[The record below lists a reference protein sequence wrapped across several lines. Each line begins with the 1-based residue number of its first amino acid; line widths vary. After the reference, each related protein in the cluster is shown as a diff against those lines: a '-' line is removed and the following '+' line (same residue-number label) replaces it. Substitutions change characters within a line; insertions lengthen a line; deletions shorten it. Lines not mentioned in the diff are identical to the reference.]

1 MKNILTGR
9 MRKVLFI
16 AVCIRSSLWGEICYS
31 AETSRIW
38 SGSDTGKEW
47 VSSGLQQNNSIKVTG
62 VVTSEGGEPIIGA
75 TVQVKGTSTGVIT
88 DIDGRYTITVPD
100 GNSILSVSFI
110 GYQSQEIKVNSRR
123 GINVRLQENV
133 QSLDE
138 VMVVAYGVQKKAT
151 LTGAISSV
159 GTEALLKSPSAS
171 VTNSLAGQLP
181 GVSSMQAS
189 GQPGAD
195 NAKIFVRGVGSLT
208 EGGAAPLILVDGVER
223 SFYQMDPNEIE
234 SINVLKM
241 LRLRLY
247 LECAVRTE
255 SYWSLPAGEKK
266 ERLKSRLVRMS
277 VFRCL
282 PVYWMWQTA
291 IQPLLYSER
300 HNVMTELQMTSW
312 LSRSM
317 IWNVFVWEIPLF
329 YILM

>member
-9 MRKVLFI
+9 MRKVFI
-16 AVCIRSSLWGEICYS
+16 YRRMYQVVFCGARFVIPQRRVGFCRAVTP
-31 AETSRIW
+31 AK
-38 SGSDTGKEW
+38 SGSVPLYNRTK
-47 VSSGLQQNNSIKVTG
+47 SIIVTG

-123 GINVRLQENV
+123 GINVCLQENV

-181 GVSSMQAS
+181 GVFPCRQ
-189 GQPGAD
+189 GTT
-195 NAKIFVRGVGSLT
+195 GS
-208 EGGAAPLILVDGVER
+208 
-223 SFYQMDPNEIE
+223 
-234 SINVLKM
+234 
-241 LRLRLY
+241 
-247 LECAVRTE
+247 
-255 SYWSLPAGEKK
+255 
-266 ERLKSRLVRMS
+266 
-277 VFRCL
+277 
-282 PVYWMWQTA
+282 
-291 IQPLLYSER
+291 
-300 HNVMTELQMTSW
+300 
-312 LSRSM
+312 
-317 IWNVFVWEIPLF
+317 
-329 YILM
+329 

>member
-1 MKNILTGR
+1 MKNILTGCR
-9 MRKVLFI
+9 MRKFLFI
-16 AVCIRSSLWGEICYS
+16 AVCIRSSLWGEVCYS
-31 AETSRIW
+31 AETGRVW
-38 SGSDTGKEW
+38 SDSDTGKEW
-47 VSSGLQQNNSIKVTG
+47 VNSALQQNNSIKVTG
-62 VVTSEGGEPIIGA
+62 IITSESGEPIIGA

-208 EGGAAPLILVDGVER
+208 EGGASPLILVDGVER

-234 SINVLKM
+234 SINVLKDASAT
-241 LRLRLY
+241 
-247 LECAVRTE
+247 AVFGRRDGD
-255 SYWSLPAGEKK
+255 GE
-266 ERLKSRLVRMS
+266 
-277 VFRCL
+277 
-282 PVYWMWQTA
+282 
-291 IQPLLYSER
+291 
-300 HNVMTELQMTSW
+300 
-312 LSRSM
+312 
-317 IWNVFVWEIPLF
+317 
-329 YILM
+329 

>member
-1 MKNILTGR
+1 M
-9 MRKVLFI
+9 
-16 AVCIRSSLWGEICYS
+16 WGEICYS
-31 AETSRIW
+31 AETGRIL

-47 VSSGLQQNNSIKVTG
+47 VSSALQQNKSIIVTG

-123 GINVRLQENV
+123 GINVCLQENV

-223 SFYQMDPNEIE
+223 SFYQM
-234 SINVLKM
+234 VLT
-241 LRLRLY
+241 R
-247 LECAVRTE
+247 
-255 SYWSLPAGEKK
+255 
-266 ERLKSRLVRMS
+266 
-277 VFRCL
+277 
-282 PVYWMWQTA
+282 
-291 IQPLLYSER
+291 
-300 HNVMTELQMTSW
+300 
-312 LSRSM
+312 
-317 IWNVFVWEIPLF
+317 
-329 YILM
+329 

>member
-31 AETSRIW
+31 AETGRIL

-47 VSSGLQQNNSIKVTG
+47 VSSALQQNKSIIVTG

-123 GINVRLQENV
+123 GINVCLQENV

-234 SINVLKM
+234 SINVLKDASAT
-241 LRLRLY
+241 
-247 LECAVRTE
+247 AVFGVRGANGVILVTTRRGE
-255 SYWSLPAGEKK
+255 EGKAKISISSNVGIQMPTRILDVADSYTTASL
-266 ERLKSRLVRMS
+266 
-277 VFRCL
+277 FREA
-282 PVYWMWQTA
+282 QRNDGA
-291 IQPLLYSER
+291 ADDLLAFSDYD
-300 HNVMTELQMTSW
+300 M
-312 LSRSM
+312 
-317 IWNVFVWEIPLF
+317 
-329 YILM
+329 